1 MKTKRNTVILIICI
15 VIGLIII
22 VAFKLGIHFTNTNSQ
37 KKGDM
42 PSSPATAYGPGN
54 SFSYEDGKI
63 TMKFI
68 SSNENNS
75 TLQLSFLNMTSEDWI
90 PRMRISGLK
99 PINGTETE
107 TGYVICDYYT
117 LVNKSYEFSKSS
129 ESEHS
134 FILNDKLKI
143 TTDGLEN
150 DDCVIPSDGKE
161 HIVEIDYSFFKTN
174 DIIFQNHFLTVDWYT
189 LWLEQI

>member
-1 MKTKRNTVILIICI
+1 MKTKRNTVILILCI

-37 KKGDM
+37 KNDDM
-42 PSSPATAYGPGN
+42 PSSQAVVYCPGN
-54 SFSYEDGKI
+54 SFNYEDGNI
-63 TMKFI
+63 TMKFL

-75 TLQLSFLNMTSEDWI
+75 TLKLSFLNMTSEDWI
-90 PRMRISGLK
+90 PRLRISGLK
-99 PINGTETE
+99 PIDGTETE
-107 TGYVICDYYT
+107 NGSFMCDYYS
-117 LVNKSYEFSKSS
+117 LVNRSYEYSKSS

-143 TTDGLEN
+143 TIDGLEN

-161 HIVEIDYSFFKTN
+161 HIVEIDYSYFKTN
-174 DIIFQNHFLTVDWYT
+174 NIIFQDHYITVDWYG
-189 LWLEQI
+189 LWLGQI